1 MPSLAPLGS
10 LKTTTVAP
18 AAATRNNLASPPA
31 QRSII
36 GCSAT
41 VGADEAFECSGEDYD
56 DEDIASSMEE
66 NKKVEAAAA
75 RIDFNRFD
83 YKNQDLNKLD
93 DAELKAHKAK
103 MEEGFTKNA
112 IKKGDPGFQYDK
124 RVDFKTRGNVVG
136 PSADDSWDESDDE
149 EDEGIEIV
157 ASSQVKSKPRGIGL
171 AMRQEIEKD
180 LADDLNDNDYFD
192 DDFDDDF

>member
-10 LKTTTVAP
+10 HKNTVAP
-18 AAATRNNLASPPA
+18 AATRNKVASPPA

-41 VGADEAFECSGEDYD
+41 VGADEAFDCSGDYD

-66 NKKVEAAAA
+66 NKKVAEAAA

-83 YKNQDLNKLD
+83 YKTQDLNKLG

-103 MEEGFTKNA
+103 MEEGFSKNA
-112 IKKGDPGFQYDK
+112 IKKGDPGFEYDK
-124 RVDFKTRGNVVG
+124 RVDFKRNNVVG
-136 PSADDSWDESDDE
+136 PAADDSWDESDDE
-149 EDEGIEIV
+149 EDEGVEIV
-157 ASSQVKSKPRGIGL
+157 ASSQVKSKPKGIGL

-180 LADDLNDNDYFD
+180 LADDTFNDNDYFD
-192 DDFDDDF
+192 DDFDDDFQ